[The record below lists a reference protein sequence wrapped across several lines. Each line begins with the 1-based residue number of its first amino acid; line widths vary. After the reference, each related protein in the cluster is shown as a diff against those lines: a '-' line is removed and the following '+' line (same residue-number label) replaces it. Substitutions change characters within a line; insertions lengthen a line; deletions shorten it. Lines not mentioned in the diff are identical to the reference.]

1 MIVADT
7 GIFVGAADADDKH
20 HAACA
25 ELVRQHKRELI
36 VPSCVVVEV
45 CWLLERALGPETEAG
60 FLRSVGNGELAVE
73 ILRAEDYLRAAELV
87 RTYGDLRLGMVDAS
101 VVAVAERLGATTI
114 ATVNRRDFLVVRPR
128 HATAFELVP

>member
-1 MIVADT
+1 MRRR
-7 GIFVGAADADDKH
+7 GG
-20 HAACA
+20 
-25 ELVRQHKRELI
+25 
-36 VPSCVVVEV
+36 
-45 CWLLERALGPETEAG
+45 LLAPGKGLGPETEAG